1 MKHAIFI
8 PHIIVPQF
16 RFSRLGLNAD
26 VSVSVVS
33 IATGVDG
40 VSHVLEF
47 VASSSALPIVQ
58 GTASTPLPTGCTVS
72 SVEFNTYTGWAVQS
86 FNGFSLAERN
96 SHVYLEVS

>member
-1 MKHAIFI
+1 MHGFFYLCIYT
-8 PHIIVPQF
+8 VPQF
-16 RFSRLGLNAD
+16 RFSRLD

-47 VASSSALPIVQ
+47 AASSSALPIVQ

-72 SVEFNTYTGWAVQS
+72 SVEFNTYTGWVAQS
-86 FNGFSLAERN
+86 FTGFSLAERN
-96 SHVYLEVS
+96 SHVYMEVS